1 MRATRGAA
9 AVTTAAVLALAPA
22 AAASAATA
30 GDVAHPPVPR
40 VKAESATKSAAQKKA
55 AKKAKA
61 KAAAAGH
68 GMLVICN
75 HTGYVFD
82 VYADGPDARE
92 DDLAGSFDECT
103 DWSPV
108 STGRYDVGFSMRTPS
123 QQPVA
128 IAARF
133 NRDGVT
139 YYKTF
144 NNQGVVGAYVG
155 PDKSTRIDLFVP
167 RA

>member
-1 MRATRGAA
+1 
-9 AVTTAAVLALAPA
+9 VITAAVLALAPA
-22 AAASAATA
+22 TAASAAPA
-30 GDVAHPPVPR
+30 GDAAHPPVPR

-61 KAAAAGH
+61 KAQAAAGH

-82 VYADGPDARE
+82 VYADGPDVRE

-108 STGRYDVGFSMRTPS
+108 STGRNDVGFSMRTPS

-133 NRDGVT
+133 SRDGVT

-144 NNQGVVGAYVG
+144 NNQGVVAAYVG
-155 PDKSTRIDLFVP
+155 PDQSTRIDLFVP

>member
-1 MRATRGAA
+1 M
-9 AVTTAAVLALAPA
+9 TTAAVLALAPA